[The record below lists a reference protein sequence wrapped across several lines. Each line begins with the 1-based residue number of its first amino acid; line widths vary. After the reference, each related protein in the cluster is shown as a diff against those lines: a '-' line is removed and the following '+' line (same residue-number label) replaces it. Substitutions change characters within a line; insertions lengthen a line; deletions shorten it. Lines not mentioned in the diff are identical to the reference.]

1 MKRRAWWV
9 ALGAALAACHSSGDS
24 NNPPVA
30 VDTTLQTTE
39 DQDGSVSVTITDPE
53 NETLTVTISRQPAK
67 GVVTISGTGPFTLA
81 FAPAADAYGADS
93 FEYRV
98 SDARGASDTGTVAIS
113 IAAVPDPPTV
123 EAASFELD
131 EDNVRSGRIVAN
143 DVDGDV
149 LTLSI
154 VTAPMRGTAQLT
166 NATTGDFTYT
176 PPRDFHG
183 EETFV
188 VRASD
193 GSSAAN
199 ATITMRVRSVNDAP
213 VARDDSAAV
222 ADTGATTID
231 VLANDADADGDPLA
245 LELLTQPLGAT
256 ATIVGGQV
264 SFTPTAASAGPTEF
278 SYRVRDSVGVMS
290 SATVRVLIGPFKPV
304 YYMSDEQTPGVMRIY
319 RYDFL
324 TRTLLDTPLPAGS
337 RLDGF
342 ATGAQGD
349 YLVYISRTQVQGS
362 PVRHRLWV
370 KNVADPNAP
379 VTELPTDSTF
389 FVRFIAMS
397 PNGQMIAYNNQWA
410 KVTPPQQFGSID
422 NSIPSV
428 EQPRFT
434 RDSQTIFYTELQS
447 GGGRRIKRTPAGAS
461 SFGTYVTAQ
470 YQVAQGLGID
480 FALTPDETKV
490 VSTGLF
496 LHAGVPSGG
505 PMQSAYV
512 SPVDGTFNDQ
522 RLHPPYT
529 RTDEYAYQP
538 AVTADSRYAYY
549 MATLGGIRGI
559 YVTDLNSP
567 GNAVRLDVSSNLE
580 YASSP
585 TVAADSRTLFYS
597 LQVFNSPL
605 QALGW
610 FYTRIDQP
618 GSVTPLAPLGI
629 PAAAVRSV
637 TLALDGSALVFSANM
652 DTYVTAPPF
661 IAAALL
667 FDDPGTIGV
676 ENIRYA
682 PDSNTAV
689 IVGASGAP
697 RRALLVS
704 PKIPGWVQELG
715 SPSAQDGV
723 RCVAFQGEVCGI

>member
-1 MKRRAWWV
+1 MV
-9 ALGAALAACHSSGDS
+9 ALAVGLAACHSSGGDS
-24 NNPPVA
+24 NGAPVA
-30 VDTTLQTTE
+30 VDTTLQTSE

-53 NETLTVTISRQPAK
+53 NETLTVSISRQPAK
-67 GVVTISGTGPFTLA
+67 GVVTVSGMGPFMLT
-81 FAPAADAYGADS
+81 FTPIADAYGADS

-98 SDARGASDTGTVAIS
+98 RDARGASDTGTVAIS

-123 EAASFELD
+123 DAATFELD
-131 EDNVRSGRIVAN
+131 EDNVRSARIVAN

-149 LTLSI
+149 LTLSF
-154 VTAPMRGTAQLT
+154 VTAPTQGTAQLT

-176 PPRDFHG
+176 PPQDFHG
-183 EETFV
+183 AETFV

-193 GSSAAN
+193 GSTAAD

-245 LELLTQPLGAT
+245 LELLTQPRGAS
-256 ATIVGGQV
+256 ATIVGGQI
-264 SFTPTAASAGPTEF
+264 SFTPIAGSGGPTEF

-290 SATVRVLIGPFKPV
+290 SATVRVLIGSFKPV
-304 YYMSDEQTPGVMRIY
+304 YYMSDEQTPGAMRIY
-319 RYDFL
+319 RYDFF
-324 TRTLLDTPLPAGS
+324 TRTLLDTPLPPDS

-342 ATGAQGD
+342 VTGAQGD

-379 VTELPTDSTF
+379 VTELPTDSAF

-397 PNGQMIAYNNQWA
+397 PNGQMIAYNEQWA

-422 NSIPSV
+422 TSV
-428 EQPRFT
+428 ERPMFT
-434 RDSQTIFYTELQS
+434 RDSQTLFYTELQS
-447 GGGRRIKRTPAGAS
+447 GGGRRIKRKPAGSS

-470 YQVAQGLGID
+470 YQLAQGLGIG
-480 FALTPDETKV
+480 FTLTPDETKV

-522 RLHPPYT
+522 RLHPAYT
-529 RTDEYAYQP
+529 MTDEYAYQP

-549 MATLGGIRGI
+549 MATLGGVRGI
-559 YVTDLNSP
+559 YVTDLNAP

-580 YASSP
+580 YASGP
-585 TVAADSRTLFYS
+585 TAAADSRTLFYS

-618 GSVTPLAPLGI
+618 GSVTPFAPPGI
-629 PAAAVRSV
+629 PATAVRSLS
-637 TLALDGSALVFSANM
+637 LAPDGSAVVFSANL
-652 DTYVTAPPF
+652 DTYVTAAPF
-661 IAAALL
+661 TTATLL
-667 FDDPGTIGV
+667 HDDPGTIGV
-676 ENIRYA
+676 ENIRYS

-689 IVGASGAP
+689 IVGASAAP

-723 RCVAFQGEVCGI
+723 RCVAFQGEVCRI